1 MSTAIATEEVQV
13 RVSPFG
19 TFVIDTTDYR
29 FSIIDVDA
37 KRDRET
43 LEPQIQERTDYLT
56 KEVTRTSKWVL
67 TVSAIEPDGS
77 MNAVKVQIV
86 TNDTSVMASLA
97 AGDAVEFGNL
107 RAKFWDMRTDEG
119 QRKTGYSVSADAVRK
134 AVNTRKVLSGA
145 ALFGKPLAAAKPI
158 SAAPA
163 SPKVDEAGKTAVKAD
178 A

>member
-1 MSTAIATEEVQV
+1 MSNAIATEEVQV
-13 RVSPFG
+13 RVSPFNE
-19 TFVIDTTDYR
+19 FRIDTSDYR
-29 FSIIDVDA
+29 FSVLDVDA

-43 LEPQIQERTDYLT
+43 LEPQIQERTDYVT
-56 KEVTRTSKWVL
+56 GEVTRTSKWVL
-67 TVSAIEPDGS
+67 TVSAIEPDGT

-97 AGDAVEFGNL
+97 AGDAVEFDAL
-107 RAKFWDMRTDEG
+107 RARFWEMRDDSG
-119 QRKTGYSVSADAVRK
+119 RKKTGYSVSADAVRK
-134 AVNTRKVLSGA
+134 AIAARKVLSGA

-163 SPKVDEAGKTAVKAD
+163 SPKVDEVGKTAVKAD